1 MNKPVLKQEALAS
14 RPLNV
19 MFVLTSLPIGGAETL
34 LQNLVKTF
42 QSARIRPLVCC
53 LKEAG
58 ELGELMAEE
67 VPVFSRLLRGKG
79 DVLVLSRLVR
89 LCRREQVDAVVTV
102 GAGDKM
108 FWGRLAAK
116 LAGVPVVLSAL
127 HSTGWPDGVGR
138 LNRWL
143 TPITDGFIAV
153 ARPHGKFL
161 VESERFPEEKVFVIP
176 NGIDTQRFVRDPDS
190 RAECRQAWGIDDS
203 APVVGIVAALRS
215 EKNHAR
221 FLRIARR
228 VANEL
233 PTARFVIAGDG
244 PERPRI
250 EQQIAELGLT
260 ASVRMLGT
268 VRNTPAVLSMLDL
281 FALTSDSEASPVSIL
296 EAMSCQLPVVAPRV
310 GSIPELVRPDQ
321 TGLLVDA
328 EDEVAAAE
336 AWLQVLRQPD
346 LARRWGKAGRSH
358 VLANGSLKS
367 MTEGYEILISS
378 LYQAKQWRR
387 RKS

>member
-1 MNKPVLKQEALAS
+1 M
-14 RPLNV
+14 
-19 MFVLTSLPIGGAETL
+19 
-34 LQNLVKTF
+34 
-42 QSARIRPLVCC
+42 
-53 LKEAG
+53 
-58 ELGELMAEE
+58 
-67 VPVFSRLLRGKG
+67 
-79 DVLVLSRLVR
+79 
-89 LCRREQVDAVVTV
+89 
-102 GAGDKM
+102 
-108 FWGRLAAK
+108 
-116 LAGVPVVLSAL
+116 
-127 HSTGWPDGVGR
+127 
-138 LNRWL
+138 
-143 TPITDGFIAV
+143 
-153 ARPHGKFL
+153 
-161 VESERFPEEKVFVIP
+161 
-176 NGIDTQRFVRDPDS
+176 RDPDS

-281 FALTSDSEASPVSIL
+281 FALTSDNEASPVSIL